1 MEVAMFKKQTM
12 SITEAQK
19 STELCFS
26 DVSFQKDAFGG
37 ESFEY
42 YNPINKINKSN
53 ELLKSFAKK
62 AEEIHK
68 ATIDTQTGGARTYAG
83 TTFVPVYPDPNVVN
97 RTIRETPLRAM
108 TPRRAIR
115 GLSYDYNA
123 LTAKGDP
130 VWANENG
137 VIDEQDDT
145 YSPISVRVKFCY
157 QKGSVSGPV
166 IAATQGFINP
176 EQLDLS
182 VKTQSMIEEEEN
194 ILINGDASTYPQ
206 EPNGLIKLITTNTT
220 NKSGALPTLAN
231 LRTEIATSFNNNG
244 KIGVAVTDIS
254 THNHIKSLLL
264 SIQMQPK
271 DPKEGELGFGIEDA
285 FRFDGVLYI
294 RNKFMPT
301 TASAKRILFLDM
313 RYIFFAVLQ
322 EMTYEIKYNENDN
335 YPYLLKSYY
344 AIVNTFEGASTQM
357 YGIL

>member
-1 MEVAMFKKQTM
+1 MIEKAYFRKGNLTE
-12 SITEAQK
+12 TEASSASQM
-19 STELCFS
+19 TFS
-26 DVSFQKDAFGG
+26 EVNITKDAFGG

-42 YNPINKINKSN
+42 YNLSTGVNKSV
-53 ELLKSFAKK
+53 ELQTAFAKK
-62 AEEIHK
+62 ATINK

-83 TTFVPVYPDPNVVN
+83 TTFVPVYPDPNIVN

-108 TPRRAIR
+108 TPRRAIK

-130 VWANENG
+130 VWGNENG
-137 VIDEQDDT
+137 AIPEIDDT
-145 YSPISVRVKFCY
+145 YVPVSVRVKYMY
-157 QKGSVSGPV
+157 QKGSISGPV
-166 IAATQGFINP
+166 IAGAAGFVNP
-176 EQLDLS
+176 QQLDLS
-182 VKTQSMIEEEEN
+182 VKTQSMVEEEEN
-194 ILINGDASTYPQ
+194 ILINGDTSTVPQ

-220 NKSGALPTLAN
+220 NLSGVLPTLAGI
-231 LRTEIATSFNNNG
+231 RAETATSFNNNG
-244 KIGVAVTDIS
+244 VVSVGVTDVS
-254 THNHIKSLLL
+254 THNHIKGLLL
-264 SIQMQPK
+264 AIQMQPK

-294 RNKFMPT
+294 RNKFMPR

-335 YPYLLKSYY
+335 YPYLLKEYLT
-344 AIVNTFEGASTQM
+344 IVNTFEGASTQM